1 MLVFGNRLYGKL
13 LQCGESY
20 VATWF
25 FHVWFIPLFPLG
37 SAVVLQPLE
46 GNQVQTVKTSLQWR
60 SVGLA
65 YLRGWSVFLLLH
77 GLLNWAENTPDDPSL
92 YGPAV
97 SALAVVLAVV
107 GFFVLGRTDAAT
119 RARLE
124 LYREV
129 FGYPV
134 DLALLG
140 PAADA
145 VATSVHERLVAFGR
159 TTAMNYRV
167 MYDPATQW
175 GLIALDPSMTD
186 RGFLVHAMALARIE
200 RGRAQGEARAALDT
214 LHDQIWARLQGL
226 HAAPAPAW
234 APPAAHP

>member
-13 LQCGESY
+13 LKCGESY

-25 FHVWFIPLFPLG
+25 FHVWFVPLIPLG
-37 SAVVLQPLE
+37 SVVVLQHLD

-60 SVGLA
+60 SLGLA

-77 GLLNWAENTPDDPSL
+77 GLLNWAEVTPEDPSL
-92 YGPAV
+92 YGPVV
-97 SALAVVLAVV
+97 SAVAVVLLVL
-107 GFFVLGRTDAAT
+107 GFAVLGRTDDAT

-124 LYREV
+124 VYREV
-129 FGYPV
+129 FGFPV

-140 PAADA
+140 PAADG
-145 VATSVHERLVAFGR
+145 VAAAVHERLVSFGR

-186 RGFLVHAMALARIE
+186 RAFLVHAMCLARIE
-200 RGRAQGEARAALDT
+200 RARAQGESRAALDT

-226 HAAPAPAW
+226 HAPAATAW